1 MKHHF
6 HSSCFHLPFFFLFLE
21 FHQFFFFNHWFLS
34 PQCSILFRVCSLF
47 FFLLLLPLVPY
58 LTFGLSFFSTFHL
71 FFCHSLLSS
80 SILVIT
86 VRGLENVTIQMFA
99 GTKYFCFFL
108 PVVYSF
114 LPPSHPPSLLL
125 YGGRLGALGA
135 QRELQQ
141 QLHVKLA
148 SPHSLQCNSSL
159 LRRGK
164 VICL

>member
-1 MKHHF
+1 MF
-6 HSSCFHLPFFFLFLE
+6 HPFQSLQFILLLTFASSCSIFNIWSFFLFY
-21 FHQFFFFNHWFLS
+21 FS
-34 PQCSILFRVCSLF
+34 SLF
-47 FFLLLLPLVPY
+47 
-58 LTFGLSFFSTFHL
+58 S
-71 FFCHSLLSS
+71 HSLLSS

-86 VRGLENVTIQMFA
+86 VKGLENVTIQMFA

-114 LPPSHPPSLLL
+114 SPSHPPSLLL